1 MPVVNGVSGA
11 FGRTLANGVEVIVL
25 PVPHT
30 RAVSIYLASRIGSG
44 SECAEHNGV
53 THFVEHMLFRDRS
66 GQPAPIAIAIERL
79 GGQINAATE
88 LEITSVAAKVP
99 VESWEKALR
108 LLSEMVHAP
117 AMDEREIEKERLVI
131 LDELAMLEDLPEEMA
146 RRALI
151 SRLWPEHPFGREI
164 AGSASTVRELTRDDL
179 SERAQH
185 MFAGA
190 NTVVA
195 VAGSI
200 DPRSGLDVLEKEFDE
215 FISGCRQEYPN
226 FHGEP
231 RVADEPMLI
240 GKEAEQ
246 AYFSIGGFVPGRRDP
261 RRYAIDLLAAVLGA
275 GFGSRLVQELRERR
289 GLTYDIGADILQAGH
304 HSALTIEG
312 STDPARLVDAITVV
326 FGQLDDV
333 AVVGV
338 TDDEVERARAYVVGA
353 LVRALEDSAV
363 VAAWYAR
370 EVVLEPEVCG
380 PTDLIDR
387 VSAITPKDV
396 NLAATS
402 SFMQGWSNVA
412 LSGPIQE
419 ISRISGKV
427 QALVNAH

>member
-1 MPVVNGVSGA
+1 MANGVPGA
-11 FGRTLANGVEVIVL
+11 FSRILANGVEVIVL

-44 SECAEHNGV
+44 SECAEQNGI

-88 LEITSVAAKVP
+88 LEITSVTAKVP
-99 VESWEKALR
+99 VESWGKALR

-117 AMDEREIEKERLVI
+117 AMDDREIEKERLVI

-146 RRALI
+146 RRALM
-151 SRLWPEHPFGREI
+151 SRLWPQHPFGREI
-164 AGSASTVRELTRDDL
+164 AGSVATVQELTRDDL
-179 SERAQH
+179 VGRAQH
-185 MFAGA
+185 MFAGV

-200 DPRSGLDVLEKEFDE
+200 DPMSGLEVLEKEFDG
-215 FISGCRQEYPN
+215 FVSGNSQQCPS

-231 RVADEPMLI
+231 HETDEPILI
-240 GKEAEQ
+240 EKEAEQ

-261 RRYAIDLLAAVLGA
+261 RRYAIDLLVAVLGA

-289 GLTYDIGADILQAGH
+289 GLTYDIGADILHAGQRGV
-304 HSALTIEG
+304 LTIEG
-312 STDPARLVDAITVV
+312 STDPSRLVDALAVV
-326 FGQLDDV
+326 FAQFEDV
-333 AVVGV
+333 AVAGV
-338 TDDEVERARAYVVGA
+338 TDEEVERARAYVVGA

-370 EVVLEPEVCG
+370 EIVLEPEACG

-387 VSAITPKDV
+387 VSAIKTEEV
-396 NLAATS
+396 NLAARS
-402 SFMQGWSNVA
+402 IFMQGWPTLAV
-412 LSGPIQE
+412 SGPPKE
-419 ISRISGKV
+419 IARVSTKMQVLANG
-427 QALVNAH
+427 H